1 MALMDELFDGC
12 PLAAEGNGNRAPIT
26 LGARLQSALVDFR
39 RGKNMPARFVMKL
52 AASDAALLSPIRKAL
67 HRKGKAVLASPGK
80 VLSPGWDAKAC
91 FPDKHARSLRR
102 GDTEPPLASDQP
114 PPPPPPPQVPPP
126 PPPPGTATPTPN
138 AVPQATATRPPL
150 GHAPPLLLQTSR
162 ACPTRNP

>member
-39 RGKNMPARFVMKL
+39 RPTGMPARFVLHLGESNAEM
-52 AASDAALLSPIRKAL
+52 LSPISKVL
-67 HRKGKAVLASPGK
+67 HEKGKAVLLSPDG

-102 GDTEPPLASDQP
+102 PLCIS
-114 PPPPPPPQVPPP
+114 
-126 PPPPGTATPTPN
+126 G
-138 AVPQATATRPPL
+138 L
-150 GHAPPLLLQTSR
+150 
-162 ACPTRNP
+162 